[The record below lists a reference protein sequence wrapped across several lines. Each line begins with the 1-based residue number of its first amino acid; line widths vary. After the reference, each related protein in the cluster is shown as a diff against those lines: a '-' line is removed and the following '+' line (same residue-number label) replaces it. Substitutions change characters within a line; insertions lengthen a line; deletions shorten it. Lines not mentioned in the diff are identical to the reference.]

1 MATPPRTT
9 GALTERTAPH
19 LNGWLAIALLLVAA
33 WFGFG
38 WIVSTLQAFRDGAP
52 IALSH
57 LLAVIGAAALLLF
70 VLKGLTILQPNTA
83 LVTTFFG
90 RYAGTVR
97 RESGGF
103 ILYNP
108 LCATQRI
115 SLRLHNLL
123 TPTLKVNDAHGNPIE
138 VAAVIAW
145 QVADTRRAAFA
156 VEDYA
161 GYIRAQSE
169 SALRQ
174 VAGTH
179 PYDGEDPARTLRGNV
194 AGVTRELME
203 AIESHVEAAGIRVV
217 DARIAHLAYAPEIA
231 SAMLKRQQALQVVAA
246 RQTIVEGAVGM
257 VETAL
262 RALEA
267 RDIVQLDSAQRAQLV
282 TNLLTVLVGE
292 GEAQPVLQMGA
303 NPAAEV
309 QAGRAAG

>member
-1 MATPPRTT
+1 M
-9 GALTERTAPH
+9 
-19 LNGWLAIALLLVAA
+19 
-33 WFGFG
+33 
-38 WIVSTLQAFRDGAP
+38 
-52 IALSH
+52 
-57 LLAVIGAAALLLF
+57 AVIF
-70 VLKGLTILQPNTA
+70 FMLKGLAILQPNTA

-103 ILYNP
+103 IVYNP
-108 LCATQRI
+108 LCATQRV
-115 SLRLHNLL
+115 SLRIHNLMM
-123 TPTLKVNDAHGNPIE
+123 PTLKVNDAHGNPIE
-138 VAAVIAW
+138 IAAVIAW
-145 QVADTRRAAFA
+145 QVADTRRAVFA
-156 VEDYA
+156 VEDYE

-174 VAGTH
+174 VAGSH
-179 PYDGEDPARTLRGNV
+179 PYDGEDASRTLRGNV
-194 AGVTRELME
+194 AGITQELMA
-203 AIESHVEAAGIRVV
+203 AIDTHVAAAGIQVV

-303 NPAAEV
+303 NPAAAVE
-309 QAGRAAG
+309 APSGRAGV